1 MLTQG
6 WHQAVENQCGLH
18 VETTDRPFS
27 SNRKEIKQ
35 AIQVRR
41 GQHKELL
48 FDVQKEAQEVHMVPR
63 IEHNLMWTNKFVLAM
78 YVIIFDGD
86 MLNIYNATNTNITVL
101 RGAIL

>member
-1 MLTQG
+1 
-6 WHQAVENQCGLH
+6 
-18 VETTDRPFS
+18 
-27 SNRKEIKQ
+27 
-35 AIQVRR
+35 
-41 GQHKELL
+41 
-48 FDVQKEAQEVHMVPR
+48 MVPR